1 MQYSSSHTDETIAY
15 CNIYS
20 TNNSIGPKCLPTSL
34 CYLSAIS
41 TSVNRD

>member
-1 MQYSSSHTDETIAY
+1 MQYSSSHTYENIAY

-20 TNNSIGPKCLPTSL
+20 TDNSISPNCLPTSL
-34 CYLSAIS
+34 YYPSAIS